1 MSSLESFFKDETCVY
16 GFRVTTEPQV

>member
-1 MSSLESFFKDETCVY
+1 MSSLESFFKEEICVY

>member
-1 MSSLESFFKDETCVY
+1 MSSLESFFKDEICVY